1 MDLNKALAEIAV
13 RGVFEG
19 MQSQAKVIVDA
30 LEDEP
35 VNEAAKK
42 SLRALIL
49 MSEDN
54 YEAAIAFLEPW
65 CVQEPMVDTAHAFL
79 ALAYWRSGQS
89 EKAQHWCTRVLDD
102 SQDAISRNLVTEIM
116 QTGG

>member
-54 YEAAIAFLEPW
+54 YEAAIDFLEPW
-65 CVQEPMVDTAHAFL
+65 CINEPVVDTAHAFL
-79 ALAYWRSGQS
+79 ALAYWRSGNLQQ
-89 EKAQHWCTRVLDD
+89 AQHWCARVLDD
-102 SQDAISRNLVTEIM
+102 SQDAISRSLVNEIL